1 MSAGEVIDI
10 SPNKDGK
17 VVKTIL
23 KAGDD
28 SGMPMTGDKVY
39 CHYIGKLESGETF
52 DSSVERGPF
61 SFTLNKK
68 QVIRGWD
75 LAVST
80 MKKGE
85 KISLKIAPEFA
96 YGEAGSPPN
105 IPSNATLIFEMELLK
120 WEGED
125 ISPDHDGTIL
135 KSIIVSGEEYNC
147 PVENTNVTV
156 HAVGSHN
163 NKVFY
168 DREVTFALGEGA
180 EQQLPEGVDRALRR
194 VTKGEKCSIQLN
206 GSRFTYG
213 TDAPKEFDLP
223 VNAPLTFTLF
233 LKDFE
238 KAKASWELTDE
249 EKVQEAER
257 IRLRGNEFLKE
268 GKLKLALNKYLSVV
282 NLLEYSNPMDDK
294 YKADFDKQ
302 LISGRLNSALVH
314 LKLNQNGESAKQLEK
329 VLEKDPKN
337 VKALYRLAQAYE
349 GRKDFNEA
357 IAEYKKILEIEPE
370 NKAAQQQ
377 ILVCKNALAEL
388 RAVEKKRYHKL
399 FEKLQK
405 EPENDSVKATNGN
418 SNEGA
423 STVAAAD
430 ASDSNGATSAPIS
443 AA

>member
-1 MSAGEVIDI
+1 MTAVEVVDV

-23 KAGDD
+23 VAGDD
-28 SGMPMTGDKVY
+28 SAGLPMTGDKVHL
-39 CHYIGKLESGETF
+39 HYTGKLESGEVF
-52 DSSVERGPF
+52 DSSVNRGKPF

-85 KISLKIAPEFA
+85 KISLKIASEFA

-105 IPSNATLIFEMELLK
+105 IPPNATLIFEMELLY

-135 KSIIVSGEEYNC
+135 KSTVVAGEEYNC

-156 HAVGSHN
+156 HAVGSFESRI
-163 NKVFY
+163 FY
-168 DREVTFALGEGA
+168 DREIVFPLGEGV
-180 EQQLPEGVDRALRR
+180 EHQLPEGVDRALRR
-194 VTKGEKCSIQLN
+194 VTKGEKCVVQLT

-213 TDAPKEFDLP
+213 SDAPKEFNLP
-223 VNAPLTFTLF
+223 INAPIAFTLF

-249 EKVQEAER
+249 EKIQEAER
-257 IRLRGNEFLKE
+257 IRLRGNVFLKQ

-294 YKADFDKQ
+294 YKSDFEKQ

-314 LKLNQNGESAKQLEK
+314 LKLGQNAESAKQLEK
-329 VLEKDPKN
+329 VLEKDPSN

-357 IAEYKKILEIEPE
+357 IAEYKKILGIEPE

-388 RAVEKKRYHKL
+388 RAVEKKRYHRL

-405 EPENDSVKATNGN
+405 DSENESSKVNGH
-418 SNEGA
+418 SEDGP
-423 STVAAAD
+423 SAAAE
-430 ASDSNGATSAPIS
+430 ASDSNGATASAPIS
-443 AA
+443 AV